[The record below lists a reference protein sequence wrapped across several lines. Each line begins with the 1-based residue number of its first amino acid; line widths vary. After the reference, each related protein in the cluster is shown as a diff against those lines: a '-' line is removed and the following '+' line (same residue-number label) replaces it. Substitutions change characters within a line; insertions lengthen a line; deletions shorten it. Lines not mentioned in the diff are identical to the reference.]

1 MKNKV
6 LLIVGIAILII
17 AIIVAAVLLGRNGGN
32 ENTSTANINIEEIGK
47 TISEKSP
54 FNEMATMDITTEEL
68 ENYYQVNI
76 ENVEKVVGKMPMMN
90 IHASMYLLV
99 EAKEGKVNDVKA
111 QVETFGNNYEEQWSR
126 YLPQQYDLV
135 SNRKIGVVGNC
146 VYLVIAED
154 AEEIVK
160 LIK

>member
-6 LLIVGIAILII
+6 FLIVGIAILII
-17 AIIVAAVLLGRNGGN
+17 AIIVVAVLLGRNGNNGKV
-32 ENTSTANINIEEIGK
+32 STANINIEEIGK
-47 TISEKSP
+47 TISEKRP
-54 FNEMATMDITTEEL
+54 FNEMALMHVTTEEL
-68 ENYYQVNI
+68 KNYYQVNI

-90 IHASMYLLV
+90 VHASMYLLV

-111 QVETFGNNYEEQWSR
+111 QVETFGNNYEQQWET
-126 YLPQQYDLV
+126 YLPEQYDLV
-135 SNRKIGVVGNC
+135 SNRKVGVVGNC

-154 AEEIVK
+154 AEEIAK